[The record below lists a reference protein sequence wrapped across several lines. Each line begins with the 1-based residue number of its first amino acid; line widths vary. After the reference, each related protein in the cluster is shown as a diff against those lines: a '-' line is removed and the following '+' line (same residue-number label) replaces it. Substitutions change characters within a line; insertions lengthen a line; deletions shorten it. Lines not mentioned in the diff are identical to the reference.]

1 MVQFYM
7 NLKDRSLFFIRRE
20 RQRRKDEAD
29 AAGLAML
36 TTAFEAA
43 RAADQ
48 FTGLERVEMPVHPP
62 PRRGFRLIYGQGRL
76 MEMLLDDS
84 VLPGI

>member
-1 MVQFYM
+1 MD
-7 NLKDRSLFFIRRE
+7 LKDLALRYIRLE
-20 RQRRKDEAD
+20 RQRRKDQAD

-36 TTAFEAA
+36 TAAFEAA

-48 FTGLERVEMPVHPP
+48 FIGLERIEMPVHPP

-76 MEMLLDDS
+76 MEMPLDGDAA
-84 VLPGI
+84 G